1 MIPSRNQIFRP
12 TTGRAY
18 PKRVVQIAYTRDGAP
33 RGVWTQRVGGWRSS
47 PSGGYMKLAAFVAWC
62 EKYGAGCTHPFSSA
76 ARVTRL
82 SPAGE
87 SVQPAKDS

>member
-18 PKRVVQIAYTRDGAP
+18 PKRVVHIAYTRDGAP

-47 PSGGYMKLAAFVAWC
+47 PCWGYMKLAAFVAWC
-62 EKYGAGCTHPFSSA
+62 EKYGA
-76 ARVTRL
+76 VT
-82 SPAGE
+82 
-87 SVQPAKDS
+87 